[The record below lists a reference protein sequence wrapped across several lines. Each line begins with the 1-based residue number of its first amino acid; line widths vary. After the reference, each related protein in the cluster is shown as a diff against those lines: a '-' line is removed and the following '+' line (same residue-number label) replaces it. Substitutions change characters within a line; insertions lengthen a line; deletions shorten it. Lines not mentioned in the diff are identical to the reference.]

1 MTRVI
6 RALAPLALLL
16 VLVSW
21 APAQADQAAE
31 IVARI
36 TVVEGGALVVR
47 GSERLEAEAGLAIER
62 EDEVVTSARGRMRL
76 NFRDGTV
83 VAIGPNSRVLVL
95 HYLAAPADGSGR
107 GPVLELIIGI
117 LRATVPSAGSLGWS
131 VETRAAV
138 ASSRSTDWIVEAGAQ
153 RTSVLVL
160 AGRVEVYRRAGGRLL
175 LTGGEG
181 VDVTAHAPLPD
192 VPNRWGA
199 ARVIDFVQRT
209 RVE

>member
-1 MTRVI
+1 MTCI
-6 RALAPLALLL
+6 RRTLAPFALLLALLP
-16 VLVSW
+16 W

-31 IVARI
+31 IVARVTI
-36 TVVEGGALVVR
+36 VQGGVLVVR
-47 GSERLEAEAGLAIER
+47 GSRRLEAEAGLAIER
-62 EDEVVTSARGRMRL
+62 QDEVVTPARGRVRL
-76 NFRDGTV
+76 DFRDGTV

-95 HYLAAPADGSGR
+95 HYMAAPDGAGGR
-107 GPVLELIIGI
+107 GGVLELIIGI

-131 VETRAAV
+131 VESRAAV
-138 ASSRSTDWIVEAGAQ
+138 ASSRSTDWIVEASAQ

-160 AGRVEVYRRAGGRLL
+160 GGRVAVERRAGGRLF

-181 VDVTAHAPLPD
+181 IDVTADTPLPE